1 MQIKII
7 NIEDSLKQSY
17 LDYSM
22 SVIVGR
28 ALPEAKDSLKP
39 IHRLAET
46 LFEYMLNNNLIPNI
60 PTYSNVNI
68 KYFQNKI
75 ANFNTYNFI
84 SNLSNKTL
92 SFIKIQKL
100 LI

>member
-28 ALPEAKDSLKP
+28 ALPEAKDGLKP

-46 LFEYMLNNNLIPNI
+46 LFEYMLNNNLIITEIFKTNLLKLTNI
-60 PTYSNVNI
+60 ILKS
-68 KYFQNKI
+68 F
-75 ANFNTYNFI
+75 NFFI
-84 SNLSNKTL
+84 IVSL
-92 SFIKIQKL
+92 
-100 LI
+100 